1 MMRDNNR
8 MELTMNEMDQV
19 AGGYIVDCG
28 MFENY
33 LIVDDHNGDVLDS
46 VFFIFQAEDA
56 ASKKGVKKLVI
67 TEEKYREMFGK

>member
-33 LIVDDHNGDVLDS
+33 LIVDDHNGDVL
-46 VFFIFQAEDA
+46 
-56 ASKKGVKKLVI
+56 
-67 TEEKYREMFGK
+67 